1 MGSFFKRKIAI
12 LQTGQNAYLKTTQ
25 YLLSVSAILISTMIK
40 SRWSPL
46 ALWAAAMG
54 LLGCFLY
61 ASYCGRTQVDIV
73 ATSESLALKISDL
86 DVNWPP
92 IKISSLEVITPA
104 QIDGDIDR
112 LNSASAEFSRIAFD
126 GIGTVLDLQSFKL
139 AQNDTL
145 SIRHLTGTDNLFE
158 FIVTPDPAKHSN
170 LAPTELTLIIF
181 GTFKLDV
188 AEAAPRT
195 LTSGHPNSVKVSM
208 YDSKR
213 VFRLKLA
220 ESELLQSAP
229 FQVSAISFF
238 DTIEQTRPSP
248 FSTIKDGSI
257 RFEQVVVAAGNKE
270 KQLRSGE
277 PLQIGAL
284 ENGYIR
290 TVRLSDKGIY
300 VGYFG
305 DVLGLE
311 SVWRDYK
318 SNLMPTRFER
328 WASDPAVMAYATLIA
343 TILGVIAAGMA
354 LVDGN

>member
-1 MGSFFKRKIAI
+1 MA
-12 LQTGQNAYLKTTQ
+12 
-25 YLLSVSAILISTMIK
+25 
-40 SRWSPL
+40 
-46 ALWAAAMG
+46 

-61 ASYCGRTQVDIV
+61 ASYCERTRVDIV
-73 ATSESLALKISDL
+73 ATSDSLALKISDL
-86 DVNWPP
+86 DLNWPP
-92 IKISSLEVITPA
+92 IRISSLEVITPA
-104 QIDGDIDR
+104 QIGGDIDR
-112 LNSASAEFSRIAFD
+112 PNRDSADFNRIAFD
-126 GIGTVLDLQSFKL
+126 GIDTVLDLQQFKL

-145 SIRHLTGTDNLFE
+145 SIRHLSGTDNLFE
-158 FIVTPDPAKHSN
+158 FAVTPDPAKHSSSKVSHVP
-170 LAPTELTLIIF
+170 PTELTLIIF

-188 AEAAPRT
+188 AGAPPRI
-195 LTSGHPNSVKVSM
+195 LTSDHPSSVKVSM

-220 ESELLQSAP
+220 ESELLESAP

-257 RFEQVVVAAGNKE
+257 RFDQVVVAAGNKE

-277 PLQIGAL
+277 PLQIGSL

-328 WASDPAVMAYATLIA
+328 WASDPAVVAYATLVV
-343 TILGVIAAGMA
+343 TILGVIAAGMTLA
-354 LVDGN
+354 DGN